1 MRHSNRACGGPSLL
15 MRPIL
20 ITAPCRCVRHGAPGT
35 LGFTLIENLV
45 AMVIFLVGVM
55 AVTYLLAD
63 GVHLS
68 KTGQGQTTAYIA
80 AQEIIGM
87 LRVSGPNAV
96 SYNGVTLTSQNPPV
110 GGGASVFQTNLQT
123 WWQSLLQLPGT
134 AGSPT
139 IASTGQP
146 RLQASIQ
153 VKPAGAGGNGQ
164 CPCLATIT
172 ESWEQNTY
180 AVSTE
185 IGY

>member
-1 MRHSNRACGGPSLL
+1 MCHSNRARSGPPLL
-15 MRPIL
+15 MRHIL
-20 ITAPCRCVRHGAPGT
+20 ITAARRSVRCGARKT

-45 AMVIFLVGVM
+45 AMVIFMIGIM

-87 LRVSGPNAV
+87 LRVSGPGAL
-96 SYNGVTLTSQNPPV
+96 SYNGVALTSQNPPP
-110 GGGASVFQTNLQT
+110 GGGASIFQTNLQT
-123 WWQSLLQLPGT
+123 WWQTLLQLPGT
-134 AGSPT
+134 AGPP
-139 IASTGQP
+139 INASTGQP

-153 VKPAGAGGNGQ
+153 VTPSGGNGQ
-164 CPCLATIT
+164 CPCQAMIT

-180 AVSTE
+180 VVSTE

>member
-1 MRHSNRACGGPSLL
+1 M
-15 MRPIL
+15 
-20 ITAPCRCVRHGAPGT
+20 ITAPRPSSRNGARRIP
-35 LGFTLIENLV
+35 GFTLIENLV
-45 AMVIFLVGVM
+45 AMVIFMVGIM

-63 GVHLS
+63 GVNLS

-87 LRVSGPNAV
+87 LRVSGPGAL
-96 SYNGVTLTSQNPPV
+96 SYNGVTLTSQNPPP
-110 GGGASVFQTNLQT
+110 GGGTSVFQTNLQT

-134 AGSPT
+134 AGSP
-139 IASTGQP
+139 INASTGQP

-153 VKPAGAGGNGQ
+153 VTPTGAGGNGQ
-164 CPCLATIT
+164 CPCSAVIT
-172 ESWEQNTY
+172 ESWDQNSY